1 VKQAWIV
8 AGLLCTQIRAGEA
21 GFSAI
26 RVGDSWVYSG
36 FEQKPGRDQRIHFKV
51 DVEEQ
56 TATGELIAV
65 HRDPRISE
73 DEQIGQVFDPIPAGT
88 CVADIPAG
96 FQLLMAEQCAS
107 PPKLGARWKRELA
120 AAGDRK
126 IRFEI
131 HYSARKKIKVPAG
144 KFEAHRF
151 EIDQFVTSATSEIQ
165 IRRVYWFAPEVRGMV
180 IIESQAIDQL
190 GRRGGKLHAELQ
202 SFTAPP

>member
-1 VKQAWIV
+1 VKQAWMI
-8 AGLLCTQIRAGEA
+8 AGLLCAQVGAGEA
-21 GFSAI
+21 GFPVI

-36 FEQKPGRDQRIHFKV
+36 YEQKPGRDQPIHFKV

-56 TATGELIAV
+56 TSTGELIAV
-65 HRDPRISE
+65 HRDPRIPE
-73 DEQIGQVFDPIPAGT
+73 DEQIGQVFDPLPAGT

-96 FQLLMAEQCAS
+96 FHLLIAEQCAS
-107 PPKLGARWKRELA
+107 PPKLGTRWKRELDV
-120 AAGDRK
+120 AGDRN

-151 EIDQFVTSATSEIQ
+151 EIDQVVTSASSQ
-165 IRRVYWFAPEVRGMV
+165 MHIRRVYWFAPKVRGMV
-180 IIESQAIDQL
+180 IIETQPIDEL